1 MYTESISCIW
11 VNVKQKNQWLIL
23 IWLIKKALYEKN
35 VFCYIYIYK
44 INNPTYYQKNKG
56 EVLNKAED
64 YYQNDKER
72 FREQASNKYQNL
84 LEEKK
89 QKLREQKR
97 KKYRN
102 LPEEKKQKLRE
113 QTRNKYRNLP
123 EEEKIK
129 RISKRISRSTKV

>member
-35 VFCYIYIYK
+35 VFCYIYIYIYIYK
-44 INNPTYYQKNKG
+44 INNPTYYQKNKE

-89 QKLREQKR
+89 QKLREQ
-97 KKYRN
+97 
-102 LPEEKKQKLRE
+102 
-113 QTRNKYRNLP
+113 TRNKYRNLP